1 MKKYL
6 YFNTNENHWFY
17 VAKKLYEDKIAEPV
31 FWLGADNHYQKASQ
45 LFGEN
50 VVKSQS
56 FIHRPYEF
64 QELNYRGENNNFF
77 FSKNYLRAKD
87 RCLKMMDRL
96 DLYGVFSRL
105 DREVYF
111 HNLCIYLLKKFEG
124 LNADVLITAEAPH
137 DHSKYI
143 AFEICKFLNI
153 PCYKFQNW
161 MPAPLLYLQNMET
174 DEIIKLKKERT
185 NKIDRK
191 AESDISKFIHEVKN
205 KSVEFEPYYM
215 KSLRENEQ
223 SFSRFLNFFKKSYL
237 STNWFSIYL
246 DIRHNTG
253 RLLLRKYNPINPFY
267 FTYLLRY
274 WNNLLRRKNLNKA
287 ASISHSKPNLNK
299 KFVYFPLHFEP
310 ERTTNP
316 DGNDFQDQFI
326 ALTKLRQLVPSN
338 INIIIKEHPTQLR
351 THFTRGILGRS
362 PLFYKLIKNIK
373 GLQIVK
379 PTFNSIELILKS
391 ELVSTITGTVA
402 LESAILGK
410 KALTFGSTYFD
421 GCPNIQKW
429 NEKITYKEI
438 TNSKIHSSEV
448 VESFLISKKRET
460 SVTAFQNGSQRNFF
474 KRYKSI
480 EFDNYQLEGTYDLLK
495 SLFENEY
502 INSKISDKSNLYSP
516 WANINRP
523 LLIAEIGGNHEGDF
537 NKAKKLLK
545 LAIESGVDCVKFQIY
560 SAESLVSKIE
570 DPNRYSHFKKFELT
584 KDEHIELATI
594 CKNNGV
600 LYTSSVW
607 SEDFIDW
614 IDPHL
619 NFYKIGSG
627 DMTAYPIIKKIVE
640 KRKPIVISTGL
651 SSMNEVLDTVKF
663 IQNTDSIYN
672 NKEMLC
678 ILQCTSMYPIPESDV
693 NLNVMSEYKKQTNL
707 SVGYSDHTEGVEA
720 LKIAATLNAQVL
732 EFHFTDHRDGK
743 TFRDHKVSL
752 TKDEVQSLISFIK
765 SLETIKGDAKKE
777 ILQIELDNNHN
788 ISFRRG
794 VYLNKDLNKGQII
807 KKEDLVFLRPAVG
820 TDSRKYS
827 EVIGSKV
834 LKDVKSLNA
843 IREGV
848 DYKKI

>member
-1 MKKYL
+1 M
-6 YFNTNENHWFY
+6 
-17 VAKKLYEDKIAEPV
+17 
-31 FWLGADNHYQKASQ
+31 
-45 LFGEN
+45 
-50 VVKSQS
+50 
-56 FIHRPYEF
+56 
-64 QELNYRGENNNFF
+64 
-77 FSKNYLRAKD
+77 
-87 RCLKMMDRL
+87 
-96 DLYGVFSRL
+96 
-105 DREVYF
+105 
-111 HNLCIYLLKKFEG
+111 
-124 LNADVLITAEAPH
+124 
-137 DHSKYI
+137 
-143 AFEICKFLNI
+143 
-153 PCYKFQNW
+153 
-161 MPAPLLYLQNMET
+161 
-174 DEIIKLKKERT
+174 
-185 NKIDRK
+185 
-191 AESDISKFIHEVKN
+191 
-205 KSVEFEPYYM
+205 
-215 KSLRENEQ
+215 
-223 SFSRFLNFFKKSYL
+223 
-237 STNWFSIYL
+237 
-246 DIRHNTG
+246 
-253 RLLLRKYNPINPFY
+253 
-267 FTYLLRY
+267 
-274 WNNLLRRKNLNKA
+274 RRKNLNKA
-287 ASISHSKPNLNK
+287 ARINISKIDLSKK
-299 KFVYFPLHFEP
+299 YVYFPLHFEP

-316 DGNDFQDQFI
+316 DGKEFQDQFI
-326 ALTKLRQLVPSN
+326 ALTKLRQ
-338 INIIIKEHPTQLR
+338 IIPEDIDIVVKEHPTQLR
-351 THFTRGILGRS
+351 SYLKRGVWGRS
-362 PLFYKLIKNIK
+362 PLFYRLIKNIQGLKMIDSNYNSTKLIKN
-373 GLQIVK
+373 
-379 PTFNSIELILKS
+379 SI
-391 ELVSTITGTVA
+391 LVSTITGSVA
-402 LESAILGK
+402 LESAIMGI
-410 KALTFGSTYFD
+410 KALTFGSTYYD
-421 GCPNIQKW
+421 GCPNIFKW
-429 NEKITYKEI
+429 NPKINFQKINDEKIASHK
-438 TNSKIHSSEV
+438 KIEK
-448 VESFLISKKRET
+448 FLINKKRKFCT
-460 SVTAFQNGSQRNFF
+460 VGFQNGSQRGYF
-474 KRYKSI
+474 KRYQSDDFDLCQLNGITDLLSDFFDKYSNNKSKSI
-480 EFDNYQLEGTYDLLK
+480 D
-495 SLFENEY
+495 
-502 INSKISDKSNLYSP
+502 SP
-516 WANINRP
+516 WMKLNRP

-537 NKAKKLLK
+537 NKAKELLN

-570 DPNRYSHFKKFELT
+570 DPNRYNHFKKFELT

-651 SSMNEVLDTVKF
+651 SSMNEVLDTIEF
-663 IQNTDSIYN
+663 IQNIDSIYK
-672 NKEMLC
+672 NKKMLC
-678 ILQCTSMYPIPESDV
+678 ILQCTSMYPIPESDA
-693 NLNVMSEYKKQTNL
+693 NLNVMTEYKKQTNL